1 MTRAFLLSSAAAV
14 CLSLGLVGSA
24 ADQSRFDSLANLPF
38 KEGRPTPKT
47 AKTLKDELLFQRAS
61 QIYLWALPVINLYG
75 MKEGSEAK
83 FGAGYNVLPVF
94 KKRLDAKTL
103 ITTPNSDVIYALSYV
118 DVGKDGPLV
127 FEAPPG
133 LQGMFLDVWQRPI
146 TGPTIDG
153 KTYLGDIGLPG
164 PDKGKGGNFLI
175 LPPGY
180 KGDVPDGYY
189 VYRSETN
196 NVFIFLRTFYDD
208 PKDLSKAVG
217 LMEAVKIYP
226 LGHKD
231 TAKAMKFPDA
241 SGIPV
246 NMLPRSDVTA
256 FEQLKRLLDSDVDT
270 VADPDWRGMLASTG
284 IVWRRTKRWRG
295 SNLRWSA
302 SPMPCSLP
310 LLLLSSGTSLSE
322 ANGPCTRRPNGSTTC
337 TEQATPFL
345 RKPVRRCGKPS
356 SPTPSRCAIRTGR
369 WRTFL
374 MGLPMS
380 ANDPKLT
387 FSVCGK
393 NTLIKQFL
401 GSQTRRGQEGLNA
414 TSGIALCSL
423 VCLLGL

>member
-1 MTRAFLLSSAAAV
+1 
-14 CLSLGLVGSA
+14 
-24 ADQSRFDSLANLPF
+24 
-38 KEGRPTPKT
+38 
-47 AKTLKDELLFQRAS
+47 
-61 QIYLWALPVINLYG
+61 

-146 TGPTIDG
+146 TGPTLDG

-180 KGDVPDGYY
+180 KGKVPEGYY
-189 VYRSETN
+189 AYNSETN

-226 LGHKD
+226 LDHKD
-231 TAKAMKFPDA
+231 TAKAMKYPDA

-246 NMLPRSDVTA
+246 NMLPRSDITA
-256 FEQLKRLLDSDVDT
+256 FEQLKRLLDSEVDA
-270 VADPDWRGMLASTG
+270 VADPDWRGMLASIG
-284 IVWRRTKRWRG
+284 IVKGKPFEPDASTRAILNDAAKSAYKISRAWALRTR
-295 SNLRWSA
+295 SA
-302 SPMPCSLP
+302 MSR
-310 LLLLSSGTSLSE
+310 T
-322 ANGPCTRRPNGSTTC
+322 GST
-337 TEQATPFL
+337 
-345 RKPVRRCGKPS
+345 
-356 SPTPSRCAIRTGR
+356 RTVNG
-369 WRTFL
+369 
-374 MGLPMS
+374 
-380 ANDPKLT
+380 
-387 FSVCGK
+387 
-393 NTLIKQFL
+393 
-401 GSQTRRGQEGLNA
+401 
-414 TSGIALCSL
+414 
-423 VCLLGL
+423 